1 LDYLDDEN
9 LENDANIPYE
19 CANATADRRVAGGT
33 ISDSVEDFPPLPGS
47 AEPWESAL
55 MRRLPKSFHSQEEC
69 AVPDWAVPDVPP
81 RLPRFSD
88 NSGIFVSV
96 DYAEANINSTEVE
109 IDIAMALDSGAVDHV
124 IAQDHLPSSAEIGEV
139 TGSRIGKTFVAAN
152 GEPMRTF
159 GETFLE
165 CQGEDGISVA
175 SFAVTEVSRPLQ
187 SVSRICD
194 QDFEILFTKH
204 EAKIRDP
211 KTGKWVATYP
221 RRGGLYVRNVRARAG
236 KKPDGTSTRAKPAM
250 PFGRPSK
257 R

>member
-1 LDYLDDEN
+1 
-9 LENDANIPYE
+9 
-19 CANATADRRVAGGT
+19 
-33 ISDSVEDFPPLPGS
+33 
-47 AEPWESAL
+47 
-55 MRRLPKSFHSQEEC
+55 M
-69 AVPDWAVPDVPP
+69 PDWAVPEVPP

-109 IDIAMALDSGAVDHV
+109 IEIAMALDSGAVDHV
-124 IAQDHLPSSAEIGEV
+124 ICQDHLPSSAEIGEV

-159 GETFLE
+159 GETTLE

-194 QDFEILFTKH
+194 QGFEILFNNH

-221 RRGGLYVRNVRARAG
+221 RRGGLYVRTVRARAG
-236 KKPDGTSTRAKPAM
+236 KKPDKAPTKARPASS
-250 PFGRPSK
+250 FRRPSQ